1 MFNNTLIF
9 YRIKSNLLNLAFHY
23 FASSCFFPSISH
35 HSLHHHQT
43 FSQGHPAFPHCSDF
57 KMVLLLKFSLSYL
70 HMDKSFM
77 YLKVS
82 SNKSF
87 PLKMSPIPLN
97 WLYPPRFLSNPTV
110 FSCCLCY
117 VSWSNYIS
125 LYSQISLFPPP
136 KGLEIT
142 FDSLLQVPSQCPSTM
157 LCTWVF
163 HKCECTIRLSMK
175 QWLRVRL
182 WTQSQSH
189 AILVKLTHTL

>member
-97 WLYPPRFLSNPTV
+97 WLYPPLSFESHSIFLLPL
-110 FSCCLCY
+110 LCKLVQLY
-117 VSWSNYIS
+117 FVILTNIS
-125 LYSQISLFPPP
+125 LSSPQGIGDHFWFTFTGAFP
-136 KGLEIT
+136 
-142 FDSLLQVPSQCPSTM
+142 VPQHNALHLGVP
-157 LCTWVF
+157 
-163 HKCECTIRLSMK
+163 
-175 QWLRVRL
+175 
-182 WTQSQSH
+182 
-189 AILVKLTHTL
+189 